1 MNSKPATKQ
10 SRTDLILN
18 VILLAV
24 TVIYYGLLIIGKF
37 AFPAGNRFYDSLNL
51 FSSLGDPIKAVRI
64 ISLACFILSI
74 SWIVRFALK
83 QFEHLL
89 HKGRAMLNLL
99 CSFIKY
105 IAILILLFWALN
117 TCGVDTTTLLA
128 GVGILGLIVGLG
140 AQPLIA
146 DIIAGLFIV
155 FEGIFEVG
163 DIVVIDGFRGT
174 VKEIGVRTTQIE
186 DAGGNIKVVNNSDI
200 KTLVNMTSNLSV
212 AVSEVDIEYGESL
225 ERVEAVLEAN
235 LDVIKDAIPD
245 IVEGPFYKGVS
256 KLGDSGVTLK
266 FIARCTENAK
276 YQVERDLNRQL
287 KLLFDANDINIPFN
301 QVVVNT
307 PPTFQKYDAGKKA
320 AAKKFVDIQ
329 RDASRH
335 IADEGEDK

>member
-1 MNSKPATKQ
+1 MSTKPSSKQ
-10 SRTDLILN
+10 SRTDLILDI
-18 VILLAV
+18 VLLSIA
-24 TVIYYGLLIIGKF
+24 VIYFGFLIIGKF
-37 AFPAGNRFYDSLNL
+37 AFPEGNRFYESLNL
-51 FSSLGDPIKAVRI
+51 FSGLGDPIKVVRV

-74 SWIVRFALK
+74 SWVVRFALK
-83 QFEHLL
+83 RVELLL
-89 HKGRAMLNLL
+89 HKGRAMMNLI

-105 IAILILLFWALN
+105 IAILILLFWVLN

-128 GVGILGLIVGLG
+128 GIGILGLIVGLG

-174 VKEIGVRTTQIE
+174 VREIGVRTTQIE

-212 AVSEVDIEYGESL
+212 AVAEVAIEYGESL

-235 LDVIKDAIPD
+235 LGIIKEAIPD

-256 KLGDSGVTLK
+256 ELGDSGVTLK
-266 FIARCTENAK
+266 FIARCTENTK
-276 YQVERDLNRQL
+276 YQVERDLNRQI
-287 KLLFDANDINIPFN
+287 KLLFDANKINIPFN

-335 IADEGEDK
+335 IPDEGEDK

>member
-1 MNSKPATKQ
+1 MSTKPSSKQ

-18 VILLAV
+18 CILLAIS
-24 TVIYYGLLIIGKF
+24 VIYFGLLIIGKF
-37 AFPAGNRFYDSLNL
+37 AFPAGNRFYESLNP
-51 FSSLGDPIKAVRI
+51 FSGLGDPIKAVRI

-74 SWIVRFALK
+74 SWVVRFGLK
-83 QFEHLL
+83 QLERLL
-89 HKGRAMLNLL
+89 HKGRAMLNLF

-105 IAILILLFWALN
+105 IAILILLFWVLN

-163 DIVVIDGFRGT
+163 DIIVIDGFRGT

-186 DAGGNIKVVNNSDI
+186 DVGGNIKVVNNSDI
-200 KTLVNMTSNLSV
+200 KTLVNMTSDLSL
-212 AVSEVDIEYGESL
+212 AVSEVSIEYGESL
-225 ERVEAVLEAN
+225 ERVEAVLAAN
-235 LDVIKDAIPD
+235 LGVIQKEIPD

-256 KLGDSGVTLK
+256 ELGDSGVTLK
-266 FIARCTENAK
+266 FVAKCHEGNK
-276 YQVERDLNRQL
+276 YQVERDLNRQI
-287 KLLFDANDINIPFN
+287 KLLFDANNINIPFN

-320 AAKKFVDIQ
+320 AAKRFVDIQ

-335 IADEGEDK
+335 ITDEGEG